1 MEKTVIVI
9 AANSLSQVSSGH
21 TMTFELSPGK
31 AKLPSTRTASKTLWT
46 AYVEAMTEYCR
57 VVFDL
62 FPDKY
67 QVRIS
72 SYTYQ
77 IPCRSFSKGGL
88 VS

>member
-9 AANSLSQVSSGH
+9 AANSLSQACSGH

-31 AKLPSTRTASKTLWT
+31 AKMPSTRTASKTLWT
-46 AYVEAMTEYCR
+46 TYVEAMTEYCR

-67 QVRIS
+67 QVRRWGFA
-72 SYTYQ
+72 Y
-77 IPCRSFSKGGL
+77 R
-88 VS
+88 VV